1 MYITNL
7 SDKNNSVTKTV
18 YDRDSLRLEAVT
30 TCVGFDDFLDE
41 TLATNHYHF
50 DTFIVVTSHDD
61 KKTQQVAKKHGAICV
76 QTDLFKK
83 NDRSFN
89 KGAAI
94 NSGFNRFQYYGW
106 RLHLDAD
113 IIVPDNFRRILFNH
127 THLDTK
133 MIYGADRINVVGKE
147 TLQKHHNIHR
157 HTPQSKYSCLIESG
171 HKQPI
176 GARYVDP
183 LIGYCPLGFFQLWHA
198 SNHKQYPYSL
208 GDASHD
214 DIMFSQQWSQQHRV
228 HLPTVICHQLCAE
241 KPKWG
246 ENWEGRKHKRFKKH

>member
-1 MYITNL
+1 MYYKTPSI
-7 SDKNNSVTKTV
+7 TKTI
-18 YDRDSLRLEAVT
+18 YERDSLRLEAVT

-41 TLATNHYHF
+41 TLSSNHSHF

-61 KKTQQVAKKHGAICV
+61 KKTQQVAQKHGAICV

-83 NDRSFN
+83 NDRAFN

-94 NSGFNRFQYYGW
+94 NAGFNRFQYYGW

-113 IIVPDNFRRILFNH
+113 IVAPDNFRRILFNH
-127 THLDTK
+127 THLDTDH
-133 MIYGADRINVVGKE
+133 IYGADRINIVGRKN
-147 TLQKHHNIHR
+147 LHKYHGMHR
-157 HTPQSKYSCLIESG
+157 HLPQSKHGCLIESG
-171 HKQPI
+171 QAEPI

-214 DIMFSQQWSQQHRV
+214 DVMFAQQWAREHRV
-228 HLPTVICHQLCAE
+228 HLPTVITHQLCAE
-241 KPKWG
+241 QPKWG
-246 ENWEGRKHKRFKKH
+246 ENWNGRKHKQF